1 MFNSV
6 QSLDQLGCWVDM
18 KDDSAQ
24 ILSRSFLQE
33 AIVSN
38 SGMNRDAQFLTLSIQ
53 HSTDN
58 SSIDKA
64 ETILE

>member
-1 MFNSV
+1 
-6 QSLDQLGCWVDM
+6 M

-64 ETILE
+64 ETSLD